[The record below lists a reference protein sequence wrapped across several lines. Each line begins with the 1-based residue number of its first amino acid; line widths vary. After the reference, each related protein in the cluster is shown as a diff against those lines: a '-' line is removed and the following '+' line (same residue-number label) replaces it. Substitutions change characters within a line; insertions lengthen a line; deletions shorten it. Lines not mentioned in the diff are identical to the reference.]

1 MIRHAR
7 VDLALHS
14 LRSASGPSLLLLHGL
29 GGSSPYALPAELA
42 GWPGAVYGLDFSG
55 HGRSSVP
62 AGAGYTCEIL
72 MGDADTA
79 LRELGPCTVLGR
91 GLGGYIAL
99 LIAGARP
106 ELTRGAII
114 ADGNGLA
121 GGGIR
126 PGSGHIDYPYPS
138 TAATTPDPFALLEL
152 SCDVRPRD
160 YAVSFVQM
168 AVHLS
173 PLDAPITVSALIRPP
188 WLQAVVESYGV
199 RVADISHALSSYA
212 R

>member
-1 MIRHAR
+1 MVRHAR
-7 VDLALHS
+7 VELALHT
-14 LRSASGPSLLLLHGL
+14 LRSTDGPSLLLLHGL
-29 GGSSPYALPAELA
+29 GGSSPETVPTDAVA
-42 GWPGAVYGLDFSG
+42 WPGSVHALDFGG
-55 HGRSSVP
+55 HGQSAVP

-79 LRELGPCTVLGR
+79 LQELGPCTVLGR

-106 ELTRGAII
+106 ELVRGAII

-126 PGSGHIDYPYPS
+126 PGSGHIDYPYPA

-188 WLQAVVESYGV
+188 WLQAVVESFGV
-199 RVADISHALSSYA
+199 RVADIGHALASYA